1 MNETQSTTNIWL
13 FFETLA
19 RRRGLIIGLVILV
32 TLAAAVISLLLP
44 RWYEANSLLLPPKET
59 TTPIGGYSKLAE
71 VVSVTEGLNLPV
83 MVTSS
88 DIYARILSS
97 RTLVDRV
104 IDRFDLKNYYGT
116 SNMIETYLV
125 VMMHSKF
132 AVTPEGLLSISFEDR
147 DPQMAADVT
156 NAFVEEL
163 DHLNREIVN
172 SRAKQNRIFIEERLK
187 QVQAELD
194 SLQVVFENFQYDNKA
209 VDFDEQT
216 RLAIEQAVSLKVMLT
231 EIEIDLK
238 MSEQMLGKDN
248 PELVEKRRKRDIIQN
263 RLDMLESSNAD
274 SSFFSLPISSIPK
287 LKGEYENL
295 YRRVKVN
302 ETLYTILLEQL
313 EQAKIHENEEM
324 PSISVLDY
332 AQVPE
337 LRSRPRRT
345 LIVTASFGFSV
356 LGAILLVFILEYFRL
371 LGERK
376 PEDYKRV
383 QYFIEAYLGWFPG
396 VKKALRK

>member
-1 MNETQSTTNIWL
+1 MNETQTNNIWR

-19 RRRGLIIGLVILV
+19 RHRGMIIGLVILV
-32 TLAAAVISLLLP
+32 TLGAVVVSMSLP
-44 RWYEANSLLLPPKET
+44 KWYEANSLMLPPKDT

-71 VVSVTEGLNLPV
+71 VVSITEGLNLPV

-88 DIYARILSS
+88 DVHARILSS
-97 RTLVDRV
+97 RTLVERV
-104 IDRFDLKNYYGT
+104 IERFDLKNYYGT

-125 VMMHSKF
+125 VMAHSKF
-132 AVTPEGLLSISFEDR
+132 VVTPEGLLSVSFEDK

-163 DHLNREIVN
+163 DKLNREIVN
-172 SRAKQNRIFIEERLK
+172 SRAKQNRIFIEERLH
-187 QVQAELD
+187 QVQTELD
-194 SLQVVFENFQYDNKA
+194 SLQREFEKFQIDNKA

-248 PELVEKRRKRDIIQN
+248 PELVEKRRKRDIIKN
-263 RLDMLESSNAD
+263 RLDMLESSNPD
-274 SSFFSLPISSIPK
+274 SSFFSLPISSIPM
-287 LKGEYENL
+287 LKGEYESL

-302 ETLYTILLEQL
+302 ESLYTILLEQL
-313 EQAKIHENEEM
+313 EQAKIHENEEA

-332 AQVPE
+332 ARVPE
-337 LRSRPRRT
+337 VRSRPQRT
-345 LIVTASFGFSV
+345 LIVAGSFGFSV
-356 LGAILLVFILEYFRL
+356 LGALLLTFILEYFRQL
-371 LGERK
+371 AEKK
-376 PEDYKRV
+376 PDDYKRV
-383 QYFIEAYLGWFPG
+383 LYFIEAFLGWFPG